1 MTGELVIDGAAG
13 EGGGQILRSSLSLSL
28 VTGRPFSIH
37 QIRAGR
43 PKPGLLR
50 QHLTAVQAAV
60 AISGGHVEGAELGSG
75 ELRFAPARIE
85 GGEHRFVIGTAGST
99 TLLLQTVLPALLTAA
114 RPSVLTIEGGTHNP
128 FAPPFEFLARTF
140 LPALRRMGATV
151 HATLDAYGFYPAG
164 GGRIT
169 VAIEPCAALTP
180 IELLERGD
188 VQVSGRVLL
197 LQLPRD
203 IGVRE
208 LTIMQERLGLDRN
221 RSHVE
226 QVRTA
231 AGPGNAAQVVIEG
244 SPVTEVVTAFGDKG
258 VSAESVASSLCDE
271 AQGLLAARVPVGQH
285 LADQLLLPMALA
297 GGGAFRTLTPTAH
310 TVTNAEVLRR
320 FLDVDVRIQE
330 EGGGVAR
337 IDVVRRQAP

>member
-1 MTGELVIDGAAG
+1 MTDELVIDGASG

-28 VTGRPFSIH
+28 VTGRPFRI
-37 QIRAGR
+37 QRIRAGR

-60 AISGGHVEGAELGSG
+60 AVSNGHVEGAALGSG
-75 ELRFAPARIE
+75 ELRFTPARIE
-85 GGEHRFVIGTAGST
+85 GGEHRFAIGTAGST
-99 TLLLQTVLPALLTAA
+99 TLLLQTVLPALLMAA
-114 RPSVLTIEGGTHNP
+114 RPSLLTIEGGTHNP

-140 LPALRRMGATV
+140 LPALSRMGATV

-169 VAIEPCAALTP
+169 VAIEPCAALRP

-188 VQVSGRVLL
+188 SQVSGRVLL

-208 LTIMQERLGLDRN
+208 LTIMQERLGLDRG
-221 RSHVE
+221 RSHIE

-231 AGPGNAAQVVIEG
+231 AGPGNAAQVLIEG
-244 SPVTEVVTAFGDKG
+244 PLVTEVVTAFGEKG
-258 VSAESVASSLCDE
+258 VSAESVAVSLCDE
-271 AQGLLAARVPVGQH
+271 AQALLAAGVPVGQH

-297 GGGAFRTLTPTAH
+297 GGGAFRTVTPTAH

-320 FLDVDVRIQE
+320 FLDGEVTIQDV
-330 EGGGVAR
+330 GGGVAR
-337 IDVVRRQAP
+337 IDVARR

>member
-1 MTGELVIDGAAG
+1 MTDELVIDGASG

-28 VTGRPFSIH
+28 VTGRPFRI
-37 QIRAGR
+37 QRIRAGR

-60 AISGGHVEGAELGSG
+60 AVSNGHVEGAALGSG
-75 ELRFAPARIE
+75 ELRFTPARIE
-85 GGEHRFVIGTAGST
+85 GGEHRFAIGTAGST
-99 TLLLQTVLPALLTAA
+99 TLLLQTVLPALLMAA
-114 RPSVLTIEGGTHNP
+114 RPSLLTIEGGTHNP

-140 LPALRRMGATV
+140 LPALSRMGATV

-169 VAIEPCAALTP
+169 VAIEPCAALRP

-188 VQVSGRVLL
+188 SQVSGRVLL

-208 LTIMQERLGLDRN
+208 LTIMQERLGLDRG
-221 RSHVE
+221 RSHIE

-231 AGPGNAAQVVIEG
+231 AGPGNAAQVLIEG
-244 SPVTEVVTAFGDKG
+244 PLVTEVVTAFGEKG
-258 VSAESVASSLCDE
+258 VSAESVAVSLCDE
-271 AQGLLAARVPVGQH
+271 AQALLAAGVPVGQH

-297 GGGAFRTLTPTAH
+297 GGGAFRTVTPTAH

-320 FLDVDVRIQE
+320 FLDVEVTIQDV
-330 EGGGVAR
+330 GGGVAR
-337 IDVVRRQAP
+337 IDVARR

>member
-1 MTGELVIDGAAG
+1 MTDELVIDGASG

-28 VTGRPFSIH
+28 VTGRPFRI
-37 QIRAGR
+37 QRIRAGR

-60 AISGGHVEGAELGSG
+60 AVSNGHVEGAALGSG
-75 ELRFAPARIE
+75 ELRFTPARIE
-85 GGEHRFVIGTAGST
+85 GGEHRFAIGTAGST
-99 TLLLQTVLPALLTAA
+99 TLLLQTVLPALLMAA
-114 RPSVLTIEGGTHNP
+114 RPSLLTIEGGTHNP

-140 LPALRRMGATV
+140 LPALSRMGATV

-169 VAIEPCAALTP
+169 VAIEPCAALRP

-188 VQVSGRVLL
+188 SQVSGRVLL

-208 LTIMQERLGLDRN
+208 LTIMQERLGLDRG
-221 RSHVE
+221 RSHIE

-231 AGPGNAAQVVIEG
+231 AGPGNAAQVLIEG
-244 SPVTEVVTAFGDKG
+244 PLVTEVVTAFGEKG
-258 VSAESVASSLCDE
+258 VSAESVAVSLCDE
-271 AQGLLAARVPVGQH
+271 AQALLAAGVPVGQH

-297 GGGAFRTLTPTAH
+297 GGGAFRTVTPTAH

-320 FLDVDVRIQE
+320 FLDVEVTIQDV
-330 EGGGVAR
+330 GGGVAR
-337 IDVVRRQAP
+337 IAVARR

>member
-1 MTGELVIDGAAG
+1 MTDELVIDGASG
-13 EGGGQILRSSLSLSL
+13 EGGGQSLRSSLSLSL
-28 VTGRPFSIH
+28 VTGRPFRI
-37 QIRAGR
+37 QRIRAGR

-60 AISGGHVEGAELGSG
+60 AVSNGHVEGAALGSG
-75 ELRFAPARIE
+75 ELRFTPARIE
-85 GGEHRFVIGTAGST
+85 GGEHRFAIGTAGST
-99 TLLLQTVLPALLTAA
+99 TLLLQTVLPALLMAA
-114 RPSVLTIEGGTHNP
+114 RPSLLTIEGGTHNP

-140 LPALRRMGATV
+140 LPALSRMGATV

-169 VAIEPCAALTP
+169 VAIEPCAALRP

-188 VQVSGRVLL
+188 SQVSGRVLL

-208 LTIMQERLGLDRN
+208 LTIMQERLGLDRG
-221 RSHVE
+221 RSHIE

-231 AGPGNAAQVVIEG
+231 AGPGNAAQVLIEG
-244 SPVTEVVTAFGDKG
+244 PLVTEVVTAFGEKG
-258 VSAESVASSLCDE
+258 VSAESVAVSLCDE
-271 AQGLLAARVPVGQH
+271 AQALLAAGVPVGQH

-297 GGGAFRTLTPTAH
+297 GGGAFRTVTPTAH

-320 FLDVDVRIQE
+320 FLDVEVTIQDV
-330 EGGGVAR
+330 GGGVAR
-337 IDVVRRQAP
+337 IDVARR